1 MRSASSRAGS
11 AGAAG
16 DPAGTPLNPTPA
28 TPGAPTAAAAPVV
41 RAGRDR
47 TKALL
52 LLLAGTVGGLT
63 AGIPV
68 PQAMVQSG
76 SLGFVIALGFVL
88 GDRDVRRRA
97 AAGRWVRTRWLVL
110 VGAAWGAVV
119 GELSALGVLSFEYG
133 AHSNTFGFHY
143 PMTNTFGQTI
153 HGFVPG
159 VVTGVFM
166 AVAMGLAFVL
176 LKEDERMWFAIP
188 WAIPLGW
195 WTGAE
200 SLAVGQALG
209 HLNWDYVGPAQIQGM
224 RFGIAWMEAM
234 LIFRWA
240 YLRANGDLVRMRAE
254 IRAADD
260 AKWAAAKEPKRST
273 SGPA

>member
-1 MRSASSRAGS
+1 MPSASSRAGS
-11 AGAAG
+11 AGAG
-16 DPAGTPLNPTPA
+16 GE
-28 TPGAPTAAAAPVV
+28 PGVTTREAAAPTARPGF
-41 RAGRDR
+41 RAGRER

-68 PQAMVQSG
+68 PHAMIEAG
-76 SLGFVIALGFVL
+76 TLGFAIALGFVL
-88 GDRDVRRRA
+88 GDREVRRRGA
-97 AAGRWVRTRWLVL
+97 AAGRWVRMRWLVL
-110 VGAAWGAVV
+110 AGAVWGAAV

-209 HLNWDYVGPAQIQGM
+209 HLNWDYIGPAQIQGM

-234 LIFRWA
+234 LIFRWV
-240 YLRANGDLVRMRAE
+240 YLRANGDLGRMRAE

-260 AKWAAAKEPKRST
+260 AKWAAAKESGRST
-273 SGPA
+273 SGAG

>member
-1 MRSASSRAGS
+1 MPSASSRPDKVDAPGE
-11 AGAAG
+11 AATAPPEAST
-16 DPAGTPLNPTPA
+16 PAPRAHTSMNPTK
-28 TPGAPTAAAAPVV
+28 AA
-41 RAGRDR
+41 
-47 TKALL
+47 L
-52 LLLAGTVGGLT
+52 LLLAGTLGGVS
-63 AGIPV
+63 AGVPV
-68 PQAMVQSG
+68 PEAMIQSG
-76 SLGFVIALGFVL
+76 TLGFAIALGFVL
-88 GDRDVRRRA
+88 GERAVERRENP
-97 AAGRWVRTRWLVL
+97 GRWVRMRWLVL
-110 VGAAWGAVV
+110 VGAVWGAAI
-119 GELSALGVLSFEYG
+119 GELSAMGVLSFEYG
-133 AHSNTFGFHY
+133 VHSNTFGFHY

-159 VVTGVFM
+159 VITGVIM

-209 HLNWDYVGPAQIQGM
+209 HLNWDYIGPAQIQGM
-224 RFGIAWMEAM
+224 RFGIPWMEAM

-240 YLRANGDLVRMRAE
+240 YLRFTGDLQRMRAE

-260 AKWAAAKEPKRST
+260 AKWAAAKKT
-273 SGPA
+273 GG

>member
-1 MRSASSRAGS
+1 MPSASSRPEIDAS
-11 AGAAG
+11 G
-16 DPAGTPLNPTPA
+16 DPAVTAPS
-28 TPGAPTAAAAPVV
+28 GAPAPAA
-41 RAGRDR
+41 RTGMHR
-47 TKALL
+47 TKAVL
-52 LLLAGTVGGLT
+52 LLLAGTLGGLS

-68 PQAMVQSG
+68 PQAMIQSG
-76 SLGFVIALGFVL
+76 TLGFAIALGFVL
-88 GDRDVRRRA
+88 GEWDVQRRA
-97 AAGRWVRTRWLVL
+97 NPGRWVRMRWLVL
-110 VGAAWGAVV
+110 VGTVWGAVV
-119 GELSALGVLSFEYG
+119 GELSALGTLSFEYG
-133 AHSNTFGFHY
+133 VHSNTFGFHY

-209 HLNWDYVGPAQIQGM
+209 HLNWDYIGPAQIQGM
-224 RFGIAWMEAM
+224 RFGIPWMEAM
-234 LIFRWA
+234 LIVRWA
-240 YLRANGDLVRMRAE
+240 YLRSTGDLQRMRAA

-260 AKWAAAKEPKRST
+260 AKWAAARK
-273 SGPA
+273 SGGG

>member
-1 MRSASSRAGS
+1 MPSASSRAGK
-11 AGAAG
+11 
-16 DPAGTPLNPTPA
+16 
-28 TPGAPTAAAAPVV
+28 AAAAEPAVTAPPAPDAAIPAA
-41 RAGRDR
+41 RRGMHR
-47 TKALL
+47 TKAILL
-52 LLLAGTVGGLT
+52 LVAGAVGGMT
-63 AGIPV
+63 AGVPV
-68 PQAMVQSG
+68 PQAMIQSG
-76 SLGFVIALGFVL
+76 TLGFAIALGFVL
-88 GDRDVRRRA
+88 GERDVQRLGA
-97 AAGRWVRTRWLVL
+97 AAGRWVRWRWLIL
-110 VGAAWGAVV
+110 VGTVWGAVV
-119 GELSALGVLSFEYG
+119 GELSALGPLSFEYG
-133 AHSNTFGFHY
+133 VHSNTFGFHY

-209 HLNWDYVGPAQIQGM
+209 HWDWDYIGPAQIQGM

-240 YLRANGDLVRMRAE
+240 YLRSTGDLQRLRAA

-260 AKWAAAKEPKRST
+260 AKWAAAGK
-273 SGPA
+273 SGPD

>member
-1 MRSASSRAGS
+1 MH
-11 AGAAG
+11 
-16 DPAGTPLNPTPA
+16 
-28 TPGAPTAAAAPVV
+28 
-41 RAGRDR
+41 R
-47 TKALL
+47 TKAIL
-52 LLLAGTVGGLT
+52 LLLAGTLGGLT

-68 PQAMVQSG
+68 PQAMIQSG
-76 SLGFVIALGFVL
+76 TLGFAISLGFVL
-88 GDRDVRRRA
+88 GERDVQRREN
-97 AAGRWVRTRWLVL
+97 AGRWVRWRWLIL
-110 VGAAWGAVV
+110 VGAVWGAVV
-119 GELSALGVLSFEYG
+119 GELSALGLLSFEYG
-133 AHSNTFGFHY
+133 VRSHTFGFNY

-166 AVAMGLAFVL
+166 AVAMGLSFVL

-209 HLNWDYVGPAQIQGM
+209 HLNWDYIGPAQIQGM

-240 YLRANGDLVRMRAE
+240 YLRSTGDLLRMRAE

-260 AKWAAAKEPKRST
+260 AKWAAARSPVQKDPVSKT
-273 SGPA
+273 PGAG

>member
-1 MRSASSRAGS
+1 MTDPISAAASVSRAGTGGAKS
-11 AGAAG
+11 A
-16 DPAGTPLNPTPA
+16 
-28 TPGAPTAAAAPVV
+28 
-41 RAGRDR
+41 
-47 TKALL
+47 L
-52 LLLAGTVGGLT
+52 LLLAGTLGGLS

-68 PQAMVQSG
+68 PHSMIQAG
-76 SLGFVIALGFVL
+76 SLGFAIALGFVL
-88 GDRDVRRRA
+88 GERDVRRRGA
-97 AAGRWVRTRWLVL
+97 AAGRWVRTRWLV
-110 VGAAWGAVV
+110 VAGAAWGAVV

-133 AHSNTFGFHY
+133 VRSNTFGFHY

-209 HLNWDYVGPAQIQGM
+209 HWNWDYIGPAQVQGM

-234 LIFRWA
+234 LILRWA
-240 YLRANGDLVRMRAE
+240 YLRATGDLVRMRAE

-260 AKWAAAKEPKRST
+260 AKWAAARK
-273 SGPA
+273 SGPG